1 MIKIKE
7 LVQDLRGLQHQEKFF
22 RVLITYL
29 IKSGDIQLLYH
40 ENTFSNYVIKMGED
54 KGTDQYNYLLKR
66 REEFMLTVEDIIM
79 KQIRAR

>member
-1 MIKIKE
+1 MIGIKE
-7 LVQDLRGLQHQEKFF
+7 LVQDLRGLQPKEKFF
-22 RVLITYL
+22 RVLITYI

-54 KGTDQYNYLLKR
+54 KGTDQCNYLLKR
-66 REEFMLTVEDIIM
+66 REELMLTVEDIIM